1 MRQDRRGDK
10 RGADEPSEARTVK
23 SWEQE
28 VDVPE
33 VILVPTRGV
42 CRTVRGDPPSHRR
55 GFTFTDRAV
64 SEGQSHRRA
73 VDSSCGLET

>member
-42 CRTVRGDPPSHRR
+42 C
-55 GFTFTDRAV
+55 
-64 SEGQSHRRA
+64 GQ
-73 VDSSCGLET
+73 